1 MFWAGRHEKVRVMS
15 EYEPAEVRGQL
26 ERILAS
32 EGFANAE
39 RISRF
44 LRFTLESTLNGEQ
57 DQIKEYVI
65 GREVFDRDDRYDP
78 RIDPIVRVEARR
90 LRVRLAEYYAGPG
103 RGDAIRIELPKGGYI
118 PLIAAAN
125 GITGNGVA
133 GTPVRG
139 RRSFWIMAICAV
151 LLAATAAAVY
161 SIWST
166 TDRDMIAVVPGNWF
180 RQSQDGAIEVEEVLA
195 ETIAAELANRGVAR
209 VVAWPLLLRSR
220 TAGRQ
225 NSELASEMGA
235 SKLLLV
241 FARENGFGA
250 DVTLFLTDTATNQK
264 YWTLEHKL
272 ANSSRAREQSE
283 AARIADAIEARL
295 AAARE

>member
-1 MFWAGRHEKVRVMS
+1 MS
-15 EYEPAEVRGQL
+15 EYEPEAVRGQL

-32 EGFANAE
+32 DGFANSE

-44 LRFTLESTLNGEQ
+44 LRFTLESTLNGER

-90 LRVRLAEYYAGPG
+90 LRARLAEYYEGPG
-103 RGDAIRIELPKGGYI
+103 RGDAIRIELPKGGYV

-125 GITGNGVA
+125 GISGA
-133 GTPVRG
+133 GADGTTVRG
-139 RRSFWIMAICAV
+139 RGLLWIAAAGV
-151 LLAATAAAVY
+151 LLLAVTAAALY
-161 SIWST
+161 SLRSST
-166 TDRDMIAVVPGNWF
+166 DQEMIAVIPGNWF
-180 RQSQDGAIEVEEVLA
+180 RQSQDGVSEVEEGLA
-195 ETIAAELANRGVAR
+195 ETIAAELANRGAAR
-209 VVAWPLLLRSR
+209 LVAWPLLLRSR
-220 TAGRQ
+220 TGGGLP
-225 NSELASEMGA
+225 SSLATEMGA

-241 FARENGFGA
+241 YARKNGSGA
-250 DVTLFLTDTATNQK
+250 EVTLFFADAVTNQK
-264 YWTLEHKL
+264 YWTLEHRL
-272 ANSSRAREQSE
+272 ANSSMAREQSE